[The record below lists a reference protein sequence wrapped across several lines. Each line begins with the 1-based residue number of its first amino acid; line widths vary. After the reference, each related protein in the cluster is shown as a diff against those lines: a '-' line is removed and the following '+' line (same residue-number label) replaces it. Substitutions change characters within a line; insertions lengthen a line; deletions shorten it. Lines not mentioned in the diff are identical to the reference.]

1 MANSRQPQQVEFDS
15 EVEGDL
21 KLSVANPNLLK
32 LAYQDHKLNK
42 ANPTLAL
49 DQANLESSE
58 AESKLANAQQTK
70 NAPPI
75 IKGKVM
81 GLTFNVLLDPCS
93 TGSEGYIINYVHT
106 DVVHKLEEQE
116 KLTKKKALKK
126 CTCLRATTCTAAGC
140 FETSSC
146 KTMYIK
152 LFDDNKTLGEEK
164 ISFRVAKGI
173 QHDMIIGNHT
183 FRSLDLSKEF
193 RHLFAPIEE
202 IKEVAVNTTDSP
214 TEVKQVMEK

>member
-1 MANSRQPQQVEFDS
+1 MVKIEKVSLSTNSIYNAHPNATNNCYSELALSKAAKTETSEKNLCSDDEQYTDFSEVANSRQPQQVEFDS

-49 DQANLESSE
+49 DQANIESGE

-93 TGSEGYIINYVHT
+93 TGSEGYIINYV
-106 DVVHKLEEQE
+106 LI
-116 KLTKKKALKK
+116 
-126 CTCLRATTCTAAGC
+126 
-140 FETSSC
+140 F
-146 KTMYIK
+146 
-152 LFDDNKTLGEEK
+152 
-164 ISFRVAKGI
+164 GI
-173 QHDMIIGNHT
+173 Q
-183 FRSLDLSKEF
+183 
-193 RHLFAPIEE
+193 
-202 IKEVAVNTTDSP
+202 
-214 TEVKQVMEK
+214 